1 MAPPT
6 TKRPDN
12 EAAMLMAYTFHMLG
26 KRNADKTE
34 QDKEDEKSSIFLTW
48 ALSYL
53 TQKVPEMSEYI
64 QRHHIKPKNTTKNYE
79 GKVSF
84 ADLIAL
90 TEVLARARKYP
101 TPEDFHSGRP
111 KRAIPAGLPLIMASS
126 AANVIYSIS
135 EGGATLSWTGAALG
149 AVFGLATSADVKKLE
164 ETLTLQGKTL
174 STITFNMEANAAII
188 NEMNGAITELQKT
201 VINQQIGMA
210 MTTMEQDLKNI
221 FCQFATNNDVAML
234 KFANILT
241 AAGNGKASSFVL
253 PQDDLNKLANEV
265 QAEKG
270 IKLSTDLSQVKML
283 ISVIDNRIQIFFNIP
298 IEDEDQLF
306 KFFKITPLPYFQ
318 ANTTLIPKI
327 DATYI
332 AISKENSEYHSVDAD
347 EFNHCVDMPQDC
359 RVASP
364 VIPLTELSHCV
375 VKTYTTS
382 QLSCT
387 LKESS
392 LPQRPFIRTIGNYT
406 VFSVPEPTSLFV
418 KCANPSTTKD
428 YQDSNI
434 VIKDMGDIT
443 FRAGFTITLPDGSK
457 WDTPAIHPLYRMKE
471 DTPLYSPYNT
481 MPVPT
486 NVTVQYLS
494 ENNFTKIQ
502 QIVYMNPADDIDTVH
517 EMIEEAF
524 TNHSTL
530 GPFLIRAISTILI
543 LAATILCGWILFK

>member
-1 MAPPT
+1 
-6 TKRPDN
+6 
-12 EAAMLMAYTFHMLG
+12 MLG

-48 ALSYL
+48 ALSHL
-53 TQKVPEMSEYI
+53 TQKDPEMSEYS
-64 QRHHIKPKNTTKNYE
+64 QRYHLVKKNSTKHYE

-90 TEVLARARKYP
+90 TEVLASARKYP
-101 TPEDFHSGRP
+101 MPEDFHSGRQ

-135 EGGATLSWTGAALG
+135 EGGAPLSWTGAALG

-164 ETLTLQGKTL
+164 EMLTMQGKTL
-174 STITFNMEANAAII
+174 SSITFNMEANAAII

-221 FCQFATNNDVAML
+221 FRQFATNNDVAML

-241 AAGNGKASSFVL
+241 AAGNGKA
-253 PQDDLNKLANEV
+253 K
-265 QAEKG
+265 KG

-306 KFFKITPLPYFQ
+306 KFFKIMPLPYFQ

-327 DATYI
+327 DATHI
-332 AISKENSEYHSVDAD
+332 AISKENSEYHLVDAD
-347 EFNHCVDMPQDC
+347 KFNRCVDMPQEC

-364 VIPLTELSHCV
+364 VIPLMESSHCI
-375 VKTYTTS
+375 VKMYTTS

-387 LKESS
+387 LNESS
-392 LPQRPFIRTIGNYT
+392 LP
-406 VFSVPEPTSLFV
+406 
-418 KCANPSTTKD
+418 
-428 YQDSNI
+428 
-434 VIKDMGDIT
+434 
-443 FRAGFTITLPDGSK
+443 
-457 WDTPAIHPLYRMKE
+457 
-471 DTPLYSPYNT
+471 
-481 MPVPT
+481 
-486 NVTVQYLS
+486 
-494 ENNFTKIQ
+494 
-502 QIVYMNPADDIDTVH
+502 
-517 EMIEEAF
+517 
-524 TNHSTL
+524 
-530 GPFLIRAISTILI
+530 
-543 LAATILCGWILFK
+543 